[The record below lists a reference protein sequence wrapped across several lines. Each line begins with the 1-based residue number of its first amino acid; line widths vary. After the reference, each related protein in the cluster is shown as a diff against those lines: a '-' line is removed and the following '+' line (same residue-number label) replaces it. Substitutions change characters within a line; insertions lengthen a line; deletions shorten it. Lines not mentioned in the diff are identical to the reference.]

1 MLKRKCRIMYILP
14 VPTGTTGEPVYT
26 AQPVLPELKSIIW
39 KLFKG
44 VGIGLL
50 IALVLVEIWALFW
63 FMCALDDVC
72 YAANAPRL

>member
-1 MLKRKCRIMYILP
+1 MYILP
-14 VPTGTTGEPVYT
+14 VPTGTTGKPVQT

-39 KLFKG
+39 SLIKA

-50 IALVLVEIWALFW
+50 IALVLVEIWALYW

-72 YAANAPRL
+72 YAANTGGV